1 MLALTW
7 AAMVLRNR
15 RPCSATPSR
24 NSPAGPASTATRWP
38 SAAREPLCKP
48 PSNEP
53 ANSASP
59 ERTGRHWDRYRRG
72 SADAARSR
80 ATAAAAA
87 RAEPAAVLGLRRCTA
102 RAARRT

>member
-1 MLALTW
+1 MTARQELA
-7 AAMVLRNR
+7 
-15 RPCSATPSR
+15 
-24 NSPAGPASTATRWP
+24 RWP
-38 SAAREPLCKP
+38 GLDGDEVAQRRARASIKP

-59 ERTGRHWDRYRRG
+59 ERTGRHRDRYRRG

-80 ATAAAAA
+80 ASDPAAATT
-87 RAEPAAVLGLRRCTA
+87 EPAAVLGLRRWAA